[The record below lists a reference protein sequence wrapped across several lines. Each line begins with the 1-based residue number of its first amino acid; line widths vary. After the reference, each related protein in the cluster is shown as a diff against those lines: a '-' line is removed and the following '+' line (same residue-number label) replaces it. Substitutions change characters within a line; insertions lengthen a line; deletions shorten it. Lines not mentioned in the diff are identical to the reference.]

1 MLALWVSVGI
11 SLLILVTG
19 LFYFR
24 SMEKTFADTI

>member
-1 MLALWVSVGI
+1 MISVLIFVS
-11 SLLILVTG
+11 G